1 LAVTPTKRSLLI
13 VDDEPYILR
22 TLILYVNPHY
32 EVLTADSA
40 DAAEAIFRQR
50 PVDLLLTDQ
59 KMPKCSGIQFLEWV
73 RQFSPRTVRLLMTG
87 HADLEEAVESI
98 NRGHVYYYLLKP
110 FRPEDLLLCLR
121 NAAER
126 FELES
131 YRDQL
136 LDDLHQL
143 NRDLEQRVA
152 QRTEELE
159 RAYRELQQ
167 QAVEMERL
175 ALTDPLTGL
184 FNRRAVDG
192 LALAE
197 LKRHARYKNS
207 LALGIID
214 VDHFKQINTN
224 YKLTGG
230 DATLVG
236 LAKLLTAT
244 MRETDSVGRV
254 GGEEFLVIARETNE
268 EGARILA
275 ERIRQRVEGT
285 PIDYDGQKVAI
296 TVSIGF
302 AVAEGATPAPYPQ
315 MYEEASAALNQ
326 AKREGRNRC
335 VIRNMQG

>member
-1 LAVTPTKRSLLI
+1 VTPSKRSLLI

-22 TLILYVNPHY
+22 TLVLYVGPHY

-40 DAAEAIFRQR
+40 DSAEAILRRR

-59 KMPKCSGIQFLEWV
+59 KMPKRTGTQLLEWV

-87 HADLEEAVESI
+87 HADLEDAVESI

-214 VDHFKQINTN
+214 VDHFKQINTD

-285 PIDYDGQKVAI
+285 PIEYNGAKVAI

-335 VIRNMQG
+335 VIRKMQG

>member
-1 LAVTPTKRSLLI
+1 MTPTKRSLLI

>member
-1 LAVTPTKRSLLI
+1 VTPPKRSLLI
-13 VDDEPYILR
+13 VDDESYILR
-22 TLILYVNPHY
+22 TLVLHVAPHY
-32 EVLTADSA
+32 ETLTADSA
-40 DAAEAIFRQR
+40 DSAEAIFRQR
-50 PVDLLLTDQ
+50 SIDLLLTDQ
-59 KMPKCSGIQFLEWV
+59 KMPKRTGIQLLEWV
-73 RQFSPRTVRLLMTG
+73 RQHSPRTVRLLMTG
-87 HADLEEAVESI
+87 HADLDDAVESI

-110 FRPEDLLLCLR
+110 FRSEDLLLCLR

-126 FELES
+126 FELEAA
-131 YRDQL
+131 RDQL
-136 LDDLHQL
+136 LEDLHKL
-143 NRDLEQRVA
+143 NRELEQRVA

-159 RAYRELQQ
+159 R
-167 QAVEMERL
+167 L

-184 FNRRAVDG
+184 LNRRAMDG

-197 LKRHARYKNS
+197 LKRHARYKNA

-214 VDHFKQINTN
+214 VDHFKQINTD
-224 YKLTGG
+224 YMLTGG
-230 DATLVG
+230 DATLVN
-236 LAKLLTAT
+236 LARLLTAT

-275 ERIRQRVEGT
+275 ERIRQRVENT
-285 PIDYDGQKVAI
+285 PIEYNGHKVTI

-302 AVAEGATPAPYPQ
+302 AVAADATPAPYPQ

-335 VIRNMQG
+335 VIRRMPG

>member
-1 LAVTPTKRSLLI
+1 VTPTKRSLLI

-87 HADLEEAVESI
+87 PADLEEAVESI

-152 QRTEELE
+152 Q
-159 RAYRELQQ
+159 
-167 QAVEMERL
+167 
-175 ALTDPLTGL
+175 
-184 FNRRAVDG
+184 
-192 LALAE
+192 
-197 LKRHARYKNS
+197 
-207 LALGIID
+207 
-214 VDHFKQINTN
+214 
-224 YKLTGG
+224 
-230 DATLVG
+230 
-236 LAKLLTAT
+236 
-244 MRETDSVGRV
+244 
-254 GGEEFLVIARETNE
+254 
-268 EGARILA
+268 
-275 ERIRQRVEGT
+275 
-285 PIDYDGQKVAI
+285 
-296 TVSIGF
+296 
-302 AVAEGATPAPYPQ
+302 
-315 MYEEASAALNQ
+315 
-326 AKREGRNRC
+326 
-335 VIRNMQG
+335 

>member
-1 LAVTPTKRSLLI
+1 MTPTKRSLLI

-131 YRDQL
+131 SRDQL

-224 YKLTGG
+224 YTLTGG

-254 GGEEFLVIARETNE
+254 GGEEFLVIAPETNLQ
-268 EGARILA
+268 GFSVLG
-275 ERIRQRVEGT
+275 ERIRGLVERH
-285 PIDYDGQKVAI
+285 PFMYQDKVVKV
-296 TVSIGF
+296 TVSLGF
-302 AVAEGATPAPYPQ
+302 AVADAGVPADYCR
-315 MYEEASAALNQ
+315 MKEAAEAALLR
-326 AKREGRNRC
+326 AKHNGRNRLELF
-335 VIRNMQG
+335 RLSA

>member
-1 LAVTPTKRSLLI
+1 VTPSKRSLLI

-22 TLILYVNPHY
+22 TLVLHANPHY

-40 DAAEAIFRQR
+40 DAAEVLFRRR

-59 KMPKCSGIQFLEWV
+59 KMPRRTGIQLLEWV
-73 RQFSPRTVRLLMTG
+73 KEHSPRTVRLLMTG
-87 HADLEEAVESI
+87 HADLDDAVEAI

-110 FRPEDLLLCLR
+110 FRPDDLLLILR

-126 FELES
+126 FELEGS
-131 YRDQL
+131 RDRL
-136 LDDLHQL
+136 LADLHDL
-143 NRDLEQRVA
+143 NRELEQRVTE
-152 QRTEELE
+152 RTQELE

-214 VDHFKQINTN
+214 VDHFKEINTT

-285 PIDYDGQKVAI
+285 PIEYNGAKVAI

-302 AVAEGATPAPYPQ
+302 AVAEGAAPAPYPQ
-315 MYEEASAALNQ
+315 MYEEASAALNH

-335 VIRNMQG
+335 VIRRMPG

>member
-1 LAVTPTKRSLLI
+1 MTPTKRSLLI

-136 LDDLHQL
+136 LVDLHQL